1 MKLTRVLVR
10 RGRVHH
16 SKHGR
21 VHQLGASLHLH
32 KKNHDGEIY
41 SKASGFDY
49 HHHGHGGSIVV
60 EHPAQRS
67 NVEHLRSALK
77 HLAVS
82 NVPKPKPKKYI
93 SVKF

>member
-1 MKLTRVLVR
+1 MKLTRVLVK

-16 SKHGR
+16 SKSSR
-21 VHQLGASLHLH
+21 VHQMGASLHLH
-32 KKNHDGEIY
+32 KKNYEDTSE
-41 SKASGFDY
+41 GFDFN
-49 HHHGHGGSIVV
+49 HHGHGGSIVV
-60 EHPAQRS
+60 ENPRERT
-67 NVEHLRSALK
+67 NVEHLRSTLK